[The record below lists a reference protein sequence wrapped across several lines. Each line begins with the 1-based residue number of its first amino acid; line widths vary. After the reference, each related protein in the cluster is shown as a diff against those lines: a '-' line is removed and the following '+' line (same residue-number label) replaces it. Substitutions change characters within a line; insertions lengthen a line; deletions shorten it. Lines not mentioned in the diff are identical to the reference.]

1 MESYIVRIYRRSPK
15 RPRVLVGTV
24 EVPGTE
30 GKLAF
35 STAEELWE
43 VLELQR
49 GRGRFVPPESRDD
62 AGKEV

>member
-1 MESYIVRIYRRSPK
+1 MESYIVRIYRRAG
-15 RPRVLVGTV
+15 RRARVLVGTV

-43 VLELQR
+43 VLALQR
-49 GRGRFVPPESRDD
+49 GRSRFVPPESRDD
-62 AGKEV
+62 TGKEV